1 MFVVDLNQ
9 VLFSTFFMS
18 VKSHTNIEIEAPLIR
33 YMALNT
39 LRSINVKFRKK
50 YGEMVIASDSMRNWR
65 REVFVHYKAARRSDR
80 KKSDLD
86 WKSIFSCMDDIKS
99 DLKEYFPYK
108 FIHVD
113 RAEADDIIGV
123 LASKFGSDPL
133 LIVSGDKDFRQLHYN
148 NVSQYDPVGKKMITE
163 PDPAGYLHEHII
175 RGDRGDGIPNALSPD
190 DTFVT
195 QARQKPVTKKSLL
208 LFEDPTN
215 IKDPQFNKYYY
226 RNKMLIDLSQ
236 TPVDLVNEIN
246 KAFEERPAVDD
257 RSMILPYFRLH
268 RIKNLVEHVN
278 DF

>member
-50 YGEMVIASDSMRNWR
+50 YGEMVIASDSMGNWR

-86 WKSIFSCMDDIKS
+86 WKSIFSCTDGIKS

-108 FIHVD
+108 FIQVY

-163 PDPAGYLHEHII
+163 PDPIGYLHEHII